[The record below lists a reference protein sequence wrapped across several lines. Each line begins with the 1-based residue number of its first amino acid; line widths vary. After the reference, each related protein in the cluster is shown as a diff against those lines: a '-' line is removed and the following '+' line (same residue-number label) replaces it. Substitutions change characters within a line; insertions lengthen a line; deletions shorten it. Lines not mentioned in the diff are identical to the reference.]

1 MTGALTRYGSLTFSS
16 GCCGGK
22 NKQTNKHEKKKSPQD
37 EMWQQCDD
45 DDVGETYCVF
55 LFGQAGFGTL
65 RSAAVTLMRMDVLE
79 MRILHEEVIH
89 DILFYFFPPSCL
101 PFSFCLH
108 LRC

>member
-1 MTGALTRYGSLTFSS
+1 MEEKT
-16 GCCGGK
+16 